1 VLAAGRPA
9 RFAVA
14 LAAILALVLAIGV
27 SAAGPAGASA
37 TGPEL
42 IASLSSSQLALRA
55 PMTVSGQALE
65 GGAPLAD
72 APLALEGEPY
82 PYRTFATLAHT
93 VSGSGGSF
101 AFAPVQLALD
111 TRLRVQLEGAAP
123 PAASPVLSATVD
135 PSVALSAS
143 DLGPGRSHLSIR
155 LGHAS
160 QLASSPVQ
168 ASWFVAARG
177 SRSFHLI
184 DTTSTRELSPGVTYA
199 SATIDPPAPHFLY
212 RVCLNATWER
222 AMGPPSSHSHCP
234 QHAFPAPAVP
244 SATSPQASAAPPSY
258 EGEASGT
265 PLAAY
270 PSAAAISAA
279 VSFLD
284 GRAGRTS
291 LAVLD
296 SSGHVSG
303 TRLDEH
309 FQSAS
314 VVKVM
319 FLTAFL
325 QRLAADRRALSAGDE
340 ALLYPMIHESNNE
353 AASAVLARVGL
364 PAIARV
370 AREVGMRDY
379 APGVG
384 WWAYTQTSAADQ
396 VRLFAALPRLI
407 PPQFYAYALGLMSG
421 IEPEQSWGFPPVA
434 RPTWNVFFK
443 TGALPSEGLFN
454 EAARLERP
462 GVTFTVAV
470 FTTGDPSMSYG
481 EATIA
486 GVAEQLLAGGPPGA

>member
-1 VLAAGRPA
+1 MPAARRPA

-14 LAAILALVLAIGV
+14 LAAVFGLVLAIGV

-37 TGPEL
+37 TGPEV
-42 IASLSSSQLALRA
+42 IAALSSPEVALGA
-55 PMTVSGQALE
+55 ALSVSGQALE
-65 GGAPLAD
+65 GGAPLAN
-72 APLALEGEPY
+72 APLALEAAPY
-82 PYRTFATLAHT
+82 PYRAFTTIART

-101 AFAPVQLALD
+101 SFDALALSLN

-123 PAASPVLSATVD
+123 PATSTVLQATVD
-135 PSVALSAS
+135 PSVALAAS
-143 DLGPGRSHLSIR
+143 QLGPGRTRLSVR
-155 LGHAS
+155 LDHAP
-160 QLASSPVQ
+160 QLSSRSVQ

-177 SRSFHLI
+177 SDSFHLI

-199 SATIDPPAPHFLY
+199 SATIDPPATRFVY
-212 RVCLNATWER
+212 RVCMNTTWER
-222 AMGPPSSHSHCP
+222 AMGAASTHGSCP
-234 QHAFPAPAVP
+234 ARDFTAPRA
-244 SATSPQASAAPPSY
+244 QSAASLSQQ
-258 EGEASGT
+258 GEASGT

-279 VSFLD
+279 VGFLD

-296 SSGHVSG
+296 SSGQIGG
-303 TRLDEH
+303 TRLDER

-325 QRLAADRRALSAGDE
+325 QRLAADDRKLSASDE
-340 ALLYPMIHESNNE
+340 SLLYPMIHESNNE
-353 AASAVLARVGL
+353 AASAVLARVGD
-364 PAIARV
+364 AAVARV

-396 VRLFAALPRLI
+396 VRLFAALERLI
-407 PPQFYAYALGLMSG
+407 PPQFYGYALGLLSG
-421 IEPEQSWGFPPVA
+421 IEAEQSWGIPPVA
-434 RPTWNVFFK
+434 RPTWKVFFK

-470 FTTGDPSMSYG
+470 FTTGDPSMAYG

-486 GVAEQLLAGGPPGA
+486 GVAERLLAGGPPGA

>member
-1 VLAAGRPA
+1 VLAA
-9 RFAVA
+9 V
-14 LAAILALVLAIGV
+14 LVLVLAIGV
-27 SAAGPAGASA
+27 SAAGPAGANA

-42 IASLSSSQLALRA
+42 IVSPSSSELAFGTPLK
-55 PMTVSGQALE
+55 VSGQALE

-72 APLALEGEPY
+72 APLALEAEPY
-82 PYRTFATLAHT
+82 PYRTFTTLART

-101 AFAPVQLALD
+101 AFAPVALALD

-123 PAASPVLSATVD
+123 PASSPLLGVTVN

-143 DLGPGRSHLSIR
+143 DLGPGRSHLSLR
-155 LGHAS
+155 LGHAP
-160 QLASSPVQ
+160 QLASRPVQ
-168 ASWFVAARG
+168 ASWFLAARG

-184 DTTSTRELSPGVTYA
+184 DTTPTRELSPGVTYA
-199 SATIDPPAPHFLY
+199 SATIDPPAAHFVY
-212 RVCLNATWER
+212 RVCLNPTWER
-222 AMGPPSSHSHCP
+222 AMGPAASRGHC
-234 QHAFPAPAVP
+234 Q
-244 SATSPQASAAPPSY
+244 QA
-258 EGEASGT
+258 EASGT

-270 PSAAAISAA
+270 PSAAAIAAA

-303 TRLDEH
+303 TRLHEH

-325 QRLAADRRALSAGDE
+325 QRLAADRRGLSVEDE
-340 ALLYPMIHESNNE
+340 SLLYPMIHESNNE

-370 AREVGMRDY
+370 AREVGMSDY

-462 GVTFTVAV
+462 GVTFTAAV
-470 FTTGDPSMSYG
+470 FTTGDPSMNYG

-486 GVAEQLLAGGPPGA
+486 GVAERLLAGGPPGV

>member
-1 VLAAGRPA
+1 MLAAGRPA

-42 IASLSSSQLALRA
+42 IASLSSSQLALGA
-55 PMTVSGQALE
+55 PTTVSGQALE

-72 APLALEGEPY
+72 APLALEAEPY

-123 PAASPVLSATVD
+123 PAASPLLSATVD

-155 LGHAS
+155 LGHAA
-160 QLASSPVQ
+160 QLASRPVQ
-168 ASWFVAARG
+168 ASWLVAARG
-177 SRSFHLI
+177 SRAFHLI
-184 DTTSTRELSPGVTYA
+184 DTTPTREISSGVTYA
-199 SATIDPPAPHFLY
+199 SATIDPPAAHFLY
-212 RVCLNATWER
+212 RVCLKPTWED
-222 AMGPPSSHSHCP
+222 AMGSASSHGRCQQS
-234 QHAFPAPAVP
+234 
-244 SATSPQASAAPPSY
+244 
-258 EGEASGT
+258 EASGT

-325 QRLAADRRALSAGDE
+325 QRLAADRRALSASDE
-340 ALLYPMIHESNNE
+340 SLLYPMIHESNNE

-384 WWAYTQTSAADQ
+384 WWAYTQTSAVDQ

-407 PPQFYAYALGLMSG
+407 PAQFYAYALGLMSG

-486 GVAEQLLAGGPPGA
+486 GVAERLLAGGPPGA

>member
-1 VLAAGRPA
+1 VPKARRPA
-9 RFAVA
+9 RFALA
-14 LAAILALVLAIGV
+14 LAVVFVLVLAIGV

-37 TGPEL
+37 TGPEV
-42 IASLSSSQLALRA
+42 IAALSSSEVALGA
-55 PMTVSGQALE
+55 PISLSGQALE
-65 GGAPLAD
+65 GGAPLAN
-72 APLALEGEPY
+72 APLALEAEPY
-82 PYRTFATLAHT
+82 PFRAFATIART

-101 AFAPVQLALD
+101 AFGPLALSLD

-123 PAASPVLSATVD
+123 PAASAVLSATVD
-135 PSVALSAS
+135 PTIALASS
-143 DLGPGRSHLSIR
+143 DLGPGRSHLSVR
-155 LGHAS
+155 LGHSS
-160 QLASSPVQ
+160 QLTSPPAQ
-168 ASWFVAARG
+168 ASWYVAVRG
-177 SRSFHLI
+177 SRSFHLLE
-184 DTTSTRELSPGVTYA
+184 TTPTRELSPGVTYA
-199 SATIDPPAPHFLY
+199 SATIDPPAANFLY
-212 RVCLNATWER
+212 RVCLNPTWER
-222 AMGPPSSHSHCP
+222 AMGPASAHGRCP
-234 QHAFPAPAVP
+234 QHDYTAPRAP
-244 SATSPQASAAPPSY
+244 SAASLAY
-258 EGEASGT
+258 QGEAGGT

-296 SSGHVSG
+296 SSGQVSG
-303 TRLDEH
+303 TRVDEH

-325 QRLAADRRALSAGDE
+325 QRLAADRRALSASDE
-340 ALLYPMIHESNNE
+340 SLLYPMIHESNNE

-396 VRLFAALPRLI
+396 VRLFSALERLI
-407 PPQFYAYALGLMSG
+407 PPQFYDYALGLMSG
-421 IEPEQSWGFPPVA
+421 IEAEQSWGFPPVA
-434 RPTWNVFFK
+434 RPTWKVFFK

-486 GVAEQLLAGGPPGA
+486 GVAERLLAGGPPGA

>member
-1 VLAAGRPA
+1 MLLV
-9 RFAVA
+9 
-14 LAAILALVLAIGV
+14 LVLALGV

-37 TGPEL
+37 TGPEV
-42 IASLSSSQLALRA
+42 IAALSSSQLQLGGSL
-55 PMTVSGQALE
+55 TVSGQALE

-72 APLALEGEPY
+72 APLALEAAPY
-82 PYRTFATLAHT
+82 PYRAFATVART

-101 AFAPVQLALD
+101 AFDPLALTLD
-111 TRLRVQLEGAAP
+111 TRVRVQLEGAAP
-123 PAASPVLSATVD
+123 PAASGPLSVSVD

-143 DLGPGRSHLSIR
+143 DLGPGRTRLSVRI
-155 LGHAS
+155 GHAP
-160 QLASSPVQ
+160 QLASRSV
-168 ASWFVAARG
+168 AAEWFVAPRG
-177 SRSFHLI
+177 SRAFRLL
-184 DTTSTRELSPGVTYA
+184 DTTPTRELAPGTTYA
-199 SATIDPPAPHFLY
+199 TATVDPPSARFRY
-212 RVCLNATWER
+212 RVCLNPTWQR
-222 AMGPPSSHSHCP
+222 AMGASSSHGGCP
-234 QHAFPAPAVP
+234 QQGSGAPGAR
-244 SATSPQASAAPPSY
+244 SAEALGY
-258 EGEASGT
+258 EGQAGGT

-270 PSAAAISAA
+270 PSAAAVAA
-279 VSFLD
+279 AAAFLD

-296 SSGHVSG
+296 SSGRLSG
-303 TRLDEH
+303 TRVDEH

-325 QRLAADRRALSAGDE
+325 QRLNADDRGLSASDE

-353 AASAVLARVGL
+353 DASAVFARVGG
-364 PAIARV
+364 AAVARV
-370 AREVGMRDY
+370 AREAGMHDY

-396 VRLFAALPRLI
+396 ARMFRSLEQLI
-407 PPQFYAYALGLMSG
+407 PPQFYEYARGLLSG
-421 IEPEQSWGFPPVA
+421 IEAEQSWGIPPVA
-434 RPTWNVFFK
+434 RPTWKVFFK

-486 GVAEQLLAGGPPGA
+486 GVAERLLAGPPPGA

>member
-1 VLAAGRPA
+1 VLAARRPA

-14 LAAILALVLAIGV
+14 LAAILVLVLAIGV

-42 IASLSSSQLALRA
+42 IASLSSAELTLGT
-55 PMTVSGQALE
+55 PLTVAGQALE

-72 APLALEGEPY
+72 APLALEAEPY
-82 PYRTFATLAHT
+82 PYRAFATLART

-101 AFAPVQLALD
+101 TFAPVQLALD

-123 PAASPVLSATVD
+123 SATSPVLSATVD
-135 PSVALSAS
+135 PSVTLSAA
-143 DLGPGRSHLSIR
+143 DLGPGRSYLSVR
-155 LGHAS
+155 LGHAPR
-160 QLASSPVQ
+160 LASGPVQ
-168 ASWFVAARG
+168 ASWYVAARG
-177 SRSFHLI
+177 SRAFRLI
-184 DTTSTRELSPGVTYA
+184 DATPTRELSHGVTYA
-199 SATIDPPAPHFLY
+199 SATIDPPATHFVY

-222 AMGPPSSHSHCP
+222 AMGPAASHGRCP
-234 QHAFPAPAVP
+234 Q
-244 SATSPQASAAPPSY
+244 
-258 EGEASGT
+258 GEASGT

-279 VSFLD
+279 VGFLD

-325 QRLAADRRALSAGDE
+325 QRVAADRRALSASDE
-340 ALLYPMIHESNNE
+340 SLLYPMIHESNNE

-364 PAIARV
+364 SAIARV

-379 APGVG
+379 APGIG

-396 VRLFAALPRLI
+396 VRLFAALQRLI
-407 PPQFYAYALGLMSG
+407 PPRFYDYALGLMSG

-434 RPTWNVFFK
+434 RPTWKVFFK

-486 GVAEQLLAGGPPGA
+486 GVAERLLAGGPPGA